1 MRIRIQLVD
10 ADLDLDPAC
19 HFDEVLDPDHTVNFD
34 AYPKPNPSF
43 QLKAQNLE
51 KVLK

>member
-10 ADLDLDPAC
+10 ADPDLDPVC
-19 HFDEVLDPDHTVNFD
+19 HFDESLDPDHTFNFD
-34 AYPKPNPSF
+34 RNPDPDPSF
-43 QLKAQNLE
+43 QIKAQNLE